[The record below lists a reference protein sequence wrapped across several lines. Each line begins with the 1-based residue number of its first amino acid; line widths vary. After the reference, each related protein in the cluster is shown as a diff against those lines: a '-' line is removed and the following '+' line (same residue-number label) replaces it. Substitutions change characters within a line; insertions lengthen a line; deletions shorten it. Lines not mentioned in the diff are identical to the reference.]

1 MVNSNSLETLRDL
14 HLPTPISVWP
24 PGPAYYLLIALGIIF
39 LLAVIQRKKYLQS
52 TAPKREALA
61 ELQRIQA
68 NYQQENTPSKTAA
81 AITNLLKRVALV
93 YHPRTDVAQLHGQ
106 AWLLFLQKTS
116 KHIAFEPIQTSLLE
130 TPFNPNANADLTPLF
145 SAAEHWIKQRRMQ
158 CSN

>member
-1 MVNSNSLETLRDL
+1 MADTNPLATLRDL
-14 HLPTPISVWP
+14 HLPEPISAWP
-24 PGPAYYLLIALGIIF
+24 PGPAYYVLLALGII
-39 LLAVIQRKKYLQS
+39 LLLLLIQRKKYRQS

-61 ELQRIQA
+61 ELQRIQTS
-68 NYQQENTPSKTAA
+68 YQHNSAPSETAA

-116 KHIAFEPIQTSLLE
+116 KDIAFKPIQTSLLE
-130 TPFNPNANADLTPLF
+130 TPFNPNAAEDLTPLF
-145 SAAEHWIKQRRMQ
+145 DAAGQWIKQRRKR